1 MTEEQKQA
9 YTRRITQANKTQ
21 LVTILYEM
29 TADYMKDARAAITAG
44 NKEETDLQIRHAQ
57 GCVDQ
62 LISGLDM
69 QYEISR
75 NLLQL
80 YLYAKQELVRAIADR
95 DPVHYA
101 NARIVTEGLHK
112 TYLELEKMDDSQ
124 PEMTNAQSVVAGM
137 TYGQAGLNETVADPA
152 ANRGFMA

>member
-1 MTEEQKQA
+1 MTEEKKQA
-9 YTRRITQANKTQ
+9 YKLRITQANKTQ

-29 TADYMKDARAAITAG
+29 TNDYMSDAEKATVAGDLETADRE
-44 NKEETDLQIRHAQ
+44 NVHAQ

-95 DPVHYA
+95 DPAHYA

-124 PEMTNAQSVVAGM
+124 PEMANAQSVVAGM
-137 TYGQAGLNETVADPA
+137 TYGQAGLNETVADPSS
-152 ANRGFMA
+152 NRGFMA